1 MANPKFSD
9 EFKMNA
15 IKLANNRGDRS
26 LKDVAKE
33 LNISK
38 SSLDAWLRNHREQ
51 LNQLSSDSRQWSGQ
65 EKLLAIAESHALTG
79 EELSQW

>member
-38 SSLDAWLRNHREQ
+38 SSLDAWLKNHRE
-51 LNQLSSDSRQWSGQ
+51 
-65 EKLLAIAESHALTG
+65 
-79 EELSQW
+79 

>member
-15 IKLANNRGDRS
+15 IKLANIRGDCS
-26 LKDVAKE
+26 LKDIAKE

-38 SSLDAWLRNHREQ
+38 SIFRC
-51 LNQLSSDSRQWSGQ
+51 
-65 EKLLAIAESHALTG
+65 LA
-79 EELSQW
+79 